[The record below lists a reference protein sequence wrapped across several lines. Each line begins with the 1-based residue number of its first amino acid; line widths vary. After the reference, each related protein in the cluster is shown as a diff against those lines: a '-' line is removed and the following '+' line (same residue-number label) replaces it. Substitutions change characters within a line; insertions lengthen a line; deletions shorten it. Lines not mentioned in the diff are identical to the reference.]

1 MSYYEDDGPI
11 VVTPPQQIEIET
23 ENGTTLVSG
32 SHGTAAPVVGNAPK
46 TSREYTYTRA
56 DIKQFA
62 REEVNESIDEV
73 VEANPA
79 LAGTEADLTG
89 LKVGDTKYKV
99 PTGTN
104 VEANP
109 TLAGTESD
117 LEGLEVG
124 ETKYKVP
131 PRVSANPTLD
141 GTEAVLEAIQIAT
154 TKYKVGGG
162 SSGQKYLHLLSFSIY
177 DDLNYFYI
185 CGVVNTKEAI
195 YTGAELFND
204 FNGQQLRAIRIGS
217 EPNLQNNVLWKPLN
231 PQAQSTAKITVGGSS
246 SFPSF
251 KGTST
256 TYQKYKTTLTTD
268 GSTITGT
275 TTSSSNQVATPSF
288 SYITDLVIAL

>member
-109 TLAGTESD
+109 TLEGTESD
-117 LEGLEVG
+117 LEGLKVG
-124 ETKYKVP
+124 ATKYKVP
-131 PRVSANPTLD
+131 PRVIPNPTLE
-141 GTEAVLEAIQIAT
+141 GTEANLEGLQVGN

-162 SSGQKYLHLLSFSIY
+162 
-177 DDLNYFYI
+177 
-185 CGVVNTKEAI
+185 
-195 YTGAELFND
+195 
-204 FNGQQLRAIRIGS
+204 
-217 EPNLQNNVLWKPLN
+217 
-231 PQAQSTAKITVGGSS
+231 GSS
-246 SFPSF
+246 EYKHCYIVSLKYSSYYGRARLLYFTNGELSGDSNSDRAKSLAADLYNRGF
-251 KGTST
+251 VSSNKQYTLVTNWFYDGGDANVIDRLVGCFCTAANGNLDASIERST
-256 TYQKYKTTLTTD
+256 FTTD
-268 GSTITGT
+268 GASITITKSMLST
-275 TTSSSNQVATPSF
+275 QLTNATIEVVF
-288 SYITDLVIAL
+288 